1 MHFDNV
7 WYFLYLVGIFWY
19 FLKITIIMVTTLIIV
34 TTSIITVI
42 VITPIIII
50 IIVTTPSS
58 NAFQLKTVSAWGG
71 QHWPPFHL
79 AEVKQRHPTH
89 RCTFTLFSLVT
100 LHYFYTFSFSTLHFS
115 HYIAIQHIT
124 AFLHIFT
131 FNFTFFTFTLQHHPT
146 HHCTLKFGHFSPHH
160 SFDNLHTI
168 QHTALLHLFN
178 FHFTF
183 DTPHCTV

>member
-1 MHFDNV
+1 MHLDNV

-19 FLKITIIMVTTLIIV
+19 FLKITIIMVTTLITV
-34 TTSIITVI
+34 TTSIIIVI
-42 VITPIIII
+42 VITPVIIIIIIAII

-58 NAFQLKTVSAWGG
+58 NGFQLKTVSAWGG

-89 RCTFTLFSLVT
+89 RCTFALFSLVT

-146 HHCTLKFGHFSPHH
+146 HQCTLKFGHFSLQIWQFTHH
-160 SFDNLHTI
+160 LTHCT
-168 QHTALLHLFN
+168 